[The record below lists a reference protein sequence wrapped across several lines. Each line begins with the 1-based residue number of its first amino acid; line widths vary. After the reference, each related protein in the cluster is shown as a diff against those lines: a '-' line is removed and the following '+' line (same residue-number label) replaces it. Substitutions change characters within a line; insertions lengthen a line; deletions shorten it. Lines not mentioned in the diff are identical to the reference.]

1 MERSTICNGRKMFGC
16 DRIFIRLGVRDQR
29 PCVPLD
35 TAEGPSPFFF
45 FTSQNTA
52 AILHE
57 IKVFGPGYRAPGT
70 SCVSLSVCVTGWSWQ
85 LIH

>member
-1 MERSTICNGRKMFGC
+1 MERLTICNGTKMFVC

-35 TAEGPSPFFF
+35 TAEGPSP
-45 FTSQNTA
+45 SQKKKKNTA
-52 AILHE
+52 AIFVE
-57 IKVFGPGYRAPGT
+57 IKVFGPGYRASGPP
-70 SCVSLSVCVTGWSWQ
+70 CVSLSVCVTGWYWQ